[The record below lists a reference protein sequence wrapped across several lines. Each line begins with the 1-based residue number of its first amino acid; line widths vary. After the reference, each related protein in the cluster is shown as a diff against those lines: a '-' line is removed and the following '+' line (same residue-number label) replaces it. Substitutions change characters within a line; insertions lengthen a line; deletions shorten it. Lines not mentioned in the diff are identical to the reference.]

1 MNFPVK
7 ISNTHDCVGAIFI
20 LQFSES
26 LGGILLWVHFDTFKS
41 DNLGGKHLLSAVS
54 NGGPKAHGPRIPSE
68 FYRPDIYVLV
78 IA

>member
-1 MNFPVK
+1 MK

-26 LGGILLWVHFDTFKS
+26 FGGTVLWVHFDTFKS
-41 DNLGGKHLLSAVS
+41 DDLGGKDLLSAVS
-54 NGGPKAHGPRIPSE
+54 NGGPKAHGSRIASE
-68 FYRPDIYVLV
+68 FYRTDKYVLV